1 MAGNRLKIPLR
12 EKKVC
17 GIIVFVREQIL
28 ENQIIYKIK
37 PKRNDDSRNK
47 NLQPRQP
54 RVFKVR
60 W

>member
-17 GIIVFVREQIL
+17 GIIVFVREQSL
-28 ENQIIYKIK
+28 ENSIIYKIK
-37 PKRNDDSRNK
+37 PKRNDDKNKDLQSR
-47 NLQPRQP
+47 QS
-54 RVFKVR
+54 RVIKIC